1 MDQFI
6 SQLTSSQA
14 NFKGFMLRFMEND
27 DFAGICGEGPYP
39 VYSSVAAVLQ
49 KHFPRLVLLE
59 NKKIIIYDLR
69 PIINIYF
76 YTTIGLTILAV
87 LLLLAVLV
95 VYMYFRVDFTKNCGF
110 TPSENILRYKI
121 NSDLVKQEERPISKG
136 ASFINKKLHHKYF
149 QS

>member
-1 MDQFI
+1 
-6 SQLTSSQA
+6 
-14 NFKGFMLRFMEND
+14 MLRFMEND

-39 VYSSVAAVLQ
+39 VYSAVAAVLQ

-59 NKKIIIYDLR
+59 NLKNNKNLSLR

-87 LLLLAVLV
+87 LLLLTVLV

-136 ASFINKKLHHKYF
+136 ASFINKKFHHKYF